1 MPSGPRHQPIRAAQ
15 HGRCHA
21 VQQGPH
27 AGHKSLALLLKPSRR
42 GASLGVGLDIR
53 SHCRSPYFKT
63 NRDIKVNFRRQLLL
77 AGSALCVS
85 LSSAVSAAPEAWP
98 TKTVRI
104 LVGFPGGSTPDIVA
118 RSLAE
123 PLAKALGQA
132 VIVENKAG
140 ASGNIAADQV
150 AKATDDHTL
159 GIVINGNLTSAKMLY
174 PKLPY
179 DPAKDFSYISLLASA
194 PLVLVAPA
202 TSPDGAAFFAAA
214 AQNGDKWNYGSVGNG
229 SVGHLGMEVLKT
241 KAKGLA
247 PMHVPFKGNPEVITG
262 LLGGEIQMA
271 LVPPG
276 IAMPQ
281 VKAGKLKAIGLT
293 SGRSAVVP
301 EVPPLA
307 DSGVRDFNVEV
318 WTALIGP
325 AKLSKAAQDRLN
337 AEVPKIIRSE
347 ETRQK
352 LLTQGWQALGTSP
365 DGLKSRIKDE
375 AAIMNDIIT
384 GRRIKLE

>member
-1 MPSGPRHQPIRAAQ
+1 MKRRSLNMAA
-15 HGRCHA
+15 
-21 VQQGPH
+21 
-27 AGHKSLALLLKPSRR
+27 LAAACNALVP
-42 GASLGVGLDIR
+42 
-53 SHCRSPYFKT
+53 P
-63 NRDIKVNFRRQLLL
+63 L
-77 AGSALCVS
+77 AQAQATS
-85 LSSAVSAAPEAWP
+85 AWP

-104 LVGFPGGSTPDIVA
+104 LVGFPGGSSPDIVA

-123 PLAKALGQA
+123 PLSRVLGQA

-159 GIVINGNLTSAKMLY
+159 GIVINGNLTSARMLY

-179 DPAKDFSYISLLASA
+179 DPAKDFSYLSLLATA

-202 TSPDGAAFFAAA
+202 KEPDGAAFFAAA
-214 AQNGDKWNYGSVGNG
+214 ARNGDRWNYGSVGNG

-241 KAKGLA
+241 RSKGLA

-281 VKAGKLKAIGLT
+281 VRAGKLRAIGLAG
-293 SGRSAVVP
+293 GRSTVAP
-301 EVPPLA
+301 EVPSLA
-307 DSGVRDFNVEV
+307 DAGVRDFHLEV
-318 WTALIGP
+318 WTALVGP
-325 AKLSKAAQDRLN
+325 SRLSRAAQDRLN
-337 AEVPKIIRSE
+337 TEVPRIMRSA
-347 ETRQK
+347 ETREK
-352 LLTQGWQALGTSP
+352 LLNQGWQAVGTAP
-365 DGLKSRIKDE
+365 DGLVSRVKDE
-375 AAIMNDIIT
+375 AAIMDGIIT
-384 GRRIKLE
+384 ARGIRLE